1 MVFRLMASVDALE
14 QKPFG
19 EFTLDIYLSNY
30 SQIIDK
36 IDLAN
41 QPKLLMPISTITGAQ
56 QKLNGNKFRN
66 WKWIGSNVLANWFR
80 GIAFVA
86 IITLRWSYHY
96 SIPASKATLNSIQ
109 KFGRVFTKIRSIFF
123 KRLNFHVFFFRK
135 MFSSIGIIYFSFS
148 LYIKVLF

>member
-41 QPKLLMPISTITGAQ
+41 QPKLL
-56 QKLNGNKFRN
+56 
-66 WKWIGSNVLANWFR
+66 
-80 GIAFVA
+80 
-86 IITLRWSYHY
+86 
-96 SIPASKATLNSIQ
+96 
-109 KFGRVFTKIRSIFF
+109 
-123 KRLNFHVFFFRK
+123 
-135 MFSSIGIIYFSFS
+135 
-148 LYIKVLF
+148 

>member
-1 MVFRLMASVDALE
+1 MADALE

-19 EFTLDIYLSNY
+19 EFTLDIY

-66 WKWIGSNVLANWFR
+66 
-80 GIAFVA
+80 
-86 IITLRWSYHY
+86 
-96 SIPASKATLNSIQ
+96 
-109 KFGRVFTKIRSIFF
+109 
-123 KRLNFHVFFFRK
+123 
-135 MFSSIGIIYFSFS
+135 
-148 LYIKVLF
+148 

>member
-1 MVFRLMASVDALE
+1 MASVDALE

-66 WKWIGSNVLANWFR
+66 
-80 GIAFVA
+80 
-86 IITLRWSYHY
+86 
-96 SIPASKATLNSIQ
+96 
-109 KFGRVFTKIRSIFF
+109 
-123 KRLNFHVFFFRK
+123 
-135 MFSSIGIIYFSFS
+135 
-148 LYIKVLF
+148 